1 MQDTRVMQQKG
12 KAGISL
18 VLGTMWKKKA
28 SYMAVSV
35 TKKGCAFIDSEQDF
49 GVTLDRVW

>member
-1 MQDTRVMQQKG
+1 MQDTRVMQKRESRNL
-12 KAGISL
+12 IS
-18 VLGTMWKKKA
+18 VGDHVKKKA